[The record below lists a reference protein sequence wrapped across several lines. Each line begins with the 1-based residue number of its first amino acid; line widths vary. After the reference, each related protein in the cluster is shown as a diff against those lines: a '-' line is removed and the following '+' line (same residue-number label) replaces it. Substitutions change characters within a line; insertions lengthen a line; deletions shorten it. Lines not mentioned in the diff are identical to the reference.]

1 MYIIVAGGGKVGRF
15 LTEALVNDGY
25 EVLLIEKNKY
35 KVDKYT
41 EQLGGVVMQGDACE
55 AQVLNEAGAGRA
67 DVVIAVTGDDEDNLV
82 ICQMAKRKFN
92 VGKVIARINN
102 PKNTNIF
109 QKLGI
114 DATVSHTEAILTL
127 IAREIPQHSAWQM
140 LHLRRSQNELLNVLI
155 GADSP
160 ALAKPITALNLPADA
175 QVLSVIREGKAV
187 SVNPNFVIK
196 EDDELLIFSPHKNQ
210 TTLKRILLGS

>member
-25 EVLLIEKNKY
+25 EVLLIEKNKF
-35 KVDKYT
+35 KVDKYL

-102 PKNTNIF
+102 PKNGNIF
-109 QKLGI
+109 QRLGI
-114 DATVSHTEAILTL
+114 DATVSHTEAILSL
-127 IAREIPQHSAWQM
+127 IAREIPQHTAWQM
-140 LHLRRSQNELLNVLI
+140 LHLRRSENDLLNVLI

-160 ALAKPITALNLPADA
+160 ALSKTLSALNLPAEA
-175 QVLSVIREGKAV
+175 QVLSVIRDGKAQ
-187 SVNPNFVIK
+187 SAGSNFVIK
-196 EDDELLIFSPHKNQ
+196 ENDEILIFSPHKLQ
-210 TTLKRILLGS
+210 TSLKRILLGD